1 METKALT
8 IIDYI
13 VMANSLVIVLIVA
26 LICSRWIKDAGQIF
40 AAGGRLPWW
49 LSGTSQIMTA
59 VSAGTWT
66 IWGSIAFCYG
76 WVGISLNWLA
86 AIGTAAAA
94 LFFVARWK
102 RSLIKTVPEWF
113 ALRFNNTTR
122 TILMSIWILFMYLAV
137 AMQLYSVCLFISHV
151 TPFSLNQVIL
161 FTGLLITFAT
171 TIGGLWAVTI
181 TNFIQAVILNLACF
195 LLIPLAVNLAGG
207 WSAVI
212 DKTPDR
218 FFNLAAPEATGYGFA
233 LLIPFML
240 VRVVTHSTQW
250 SLVQHYISV
259 PDEGTAKKS
268 AWLCSALFFICPI
281 IWLLPA
287 LIFRAIEPDF
297 AMIDGHLS
305 LQHAERA
312 YAQMCIIV
320 LPPGFMGLMLAAMY
334 AATVSTLNSEFVVM
348 ASALTNELYIKYIHP
363 HASDNRILKVG
374 RMAIVMVGLAITILA
389 ILVQLMGGAVQV
401 ALGLFGVMTGPLG
414 IPLLWG
420 LFSRRCS
427 RWSALYAAVIGI
439 GASLFVRFGLP
450 AMGIITTTGQLMT
463 VNVAVPTMIMALFE
477 FIRPVTGQTYEQI
490 NALFTRFAHPVRSPV
505 TLVESGS
512 VDLRIFGVI
521 GLALVLMS
529 TSMLIVLIVQ
539 THQRFWVMMAFL
551 ILIVP
556 GLLLISAGYYKTFF
570 RKWQKTESDPD

>member
-1 METKALT
+1 MQTSALS
-8 IIDYI
+8 IIDYV
-13 VMANSLVIVLIVA
+13 VMAISLVIVVMIA
-26 LICSRWIKDAGQIF
+26 LVCSRWIKDAGQIF

-86 AIGTAAAA
+86 AIGTAVAA

-102 RSLIKTVPEWF
+102 RSGVKTVPEWF
-113 ALRFNNTTR
+113 ALRYNDTTR
-122 TILMSIWILFMYLAV
+122 TTLMSVWILFMYLAV

-195 LLIPLAVNLAGG
+195 LLIPLALNRAGG

-212 DKTPDR
+212 DKTPDH

-233 LLIPFML
+233 LLIPFLL
-240 VRVVTHSTQW
+240 VRIVTHSTQW

-259 PDEGTAKKS
+259 PDEVTAKKS
-268 AWLCSALFFICPI
+268 AWLCSALFFICPV

-287 LIFRAIEPDF
+287 IIFRVIEPDF
-297 AMIDGHLS
+297 ATIDGHLS

-312 YAQMCIIV
+312 YAHVSLIV

-348 ASALTNELYIKYIHP
+348 ASTLTNEVYLKYVFP
-363 HASDNRILKVG
+363 DASSKRVLNIG
-374 RMAIVMVGLAITILA
+374 RLAIVLVGIAITLLA
-389 ILVQLMGGAVQV
+389 ILVKLMGGAVQV
-401 ALGLFGVMTGPLG
+401 AMGLFGIMTGPLG

-427 RWSALYAAVIGI
+427 RWSALFAAVIGI

-450 AMGIITTTGQLMT
+450 AMGIVTTTGQLMT
-463 VNVAVPTMIMALFE
+463 VNILVPVVIMLLFE
-477 FIRPVTGQTYEQI
+477 FIRPVTGNTYEQI
-490 NALFTRFAHPVRSPV
+490 NALFTRFAHPVKSPETLIESRS
-505 TLVESGS
+505 T
-512 VDLRIFGVI
+512 DLRLFGVI
-521 GLALVLMS
+521 GFALVLMS
-529 TSMLIVLIVQ
+529 LSMLIVLIVETQ
-539 THQRFWVMMAFL
+539 QRFWILMAFL

-556 GLLLISAGYYKTFF
+556 GLLFMGVGYHTIFF
-570 RKWQKTESDPD
+570 QKWTKKK